1 MNKKLSSENVYAYIF
16 LAEDLCS
23 PKIEISSDYDTVA
36 NFIAQA
42 STLKNS
48 FVRIVDTLDRHI
60 LDVKLVDF
68 GIFKE
73 FKFDTDLDLTD
84 RNYISLNTLRYFE
97 NPSLM
102 KKVNILNVEDWSYQF
117 ELNSN
122 EEIQKSLNERVYC
135 NFKVD

>member
-48 FVRIVDTLDRHI
+48 FVRIVDILDRHI
-60 LDVKLVDF
+60 LDAKLVDF

-73 FKFDTDLDLTD
+73 FKFGTDLDLAD

>member
-16 LAEDLCS
+16 LTEDLCS

-42 STLKNS
+42 STLEND
-48 FVRIVDTLDRHI
+48 FVRIVDIMDKHI
-60 LDVKLVDF
+60 LDAKLVDF

-73 FKFDTDLDLTD
+73 FKFGTDLDLSD

>member
-48 FVRIVDTLDRHI
+48 FVRIVDILDRHI
-60 LDVKLVDF
+60 LDAKLVDF

-73 FKFDTDLDLTD
+73 FKFGTDLDLTD

>member
-16 LAEDLCS
+16 LTEDLCS
-23 PKIEISSDYDTVA
+23 PRIEISSDYDTVA

-48 FVRIVDTLDRHI
+48 FVRIVDILDRHI
-60 LDVKLVDF
+60 LDAKLIDF

-73 FKFDTDLDLTD
+73 FKFDTDLSLSV
-84 RNYISLNTLRYFE
+84 RNYISLNALRYFE
-97 NPSLM
+97 EPSLM
-102 KKVNILNVEDWSYQF
+102 KKVNILNTDYWGTQF

-122 EEIQKSLNERVYC
+122 EDIQKSLNERVYC

>member
-16 LAEDLCS
+16 LTEDLCS

-48 FVRIVDTLDRHI
+48 FVRIVDILDRHI
-60 LDVKLVDF
+60 LDAKLVDF
-68 GIFKE
+68 DIFKE
-73 FKFDTDLDLTD
+73 FKFVTDLDLSI
-84 RNYISLNTLRYFE
+84 RNYISLNALRYFE
-97 NPSLM
+97 EPSLM
-102 KKVNILNVEDWSYQF
+102 KKVNILNTDYWGTQF

-122 EEIQKSLNERVYC
+122 EDIQKSLNERVYC